1 MKNYLSQPQ
10 NLGFGL
16 FGLAASILF
25 AIIAANVLG
34 WNSALSTLNSIAQP
48 LCAAAISTLTY
59 LAVIARRFEKSQ
71 AELS

>member
-1 MKNYLSQPQ
+1 MKDYLSQPQ

-25 AIIAANVLG
+25 AIIVSNVLG
-34 WNSALSTLNSIAQP
+34 LNAALSTLNNIAQP

-59 LAVIARRFEKSQ
+59 LAMIARRFEKSQ
-71 AELS
+71 TETN